1 MAEVS
6 MDGIMAYK
14 LGYGGPVKR
23 MLCRFWLHGVCTDR
37 NCPYEHHSRYSEVAF
52 CKFILTNKEC
62 PYGAK
67 CMFRHN
73 EDFEDFLIGNNT
85 MPDDTLLAAHTD
97 PANYS
102 VDQKDNQDAII
113 SKIADDTHS
122 PPPHGDDLPLRNR
135 FDGLDIEEVPP
146 SSIVSTPPLPPPPS
160 CCRKKEDSTSSSSL
174 MRKEQPGKKQP
185 AQKTKSNKKSNS
197 NCQMSGKKK
206 EKMTDKQTSTFSS
219 LMTGKKEQTD
229 NFGQTEK
236 TDGADK
242 PINSASLE
250 KNAVNPSSDTFG
262 LLAGAIK
269 SGSGKIFSFSDNED
283 DNNAIFGFLKDHM
296 YRSYT
301 LEEVKIIASSFYET
315 QGEKQA
321 DKYFAAFFKG
331 QMLDEDFDWKKAAVA
346 KSSKSK

>member
-283 DNNAIFGFLKDHM
+283 DNNALYGFLKDHM
-296 YRSYT
+296 WPSNT
-301 LEEVKIIASSFYET
+301 LEEVKIIVSHFYET
-315 QGEKQA
+315 
-321 DKYFAAFFKG
+321 KG
-331 QMLDEDFDWKKAAVA
+331 KTHAEQFLAVALKGCLMDRDLDWKKAALA